1 MRVFSAMDK
10 SLRRI
15 AVLALAAAVAGC
27 ASVGNGT
34 VKTLTH
40 ERAADT
46 IVIGSSTKADISA
59 AFGAADVTKF
69 SNGYELWLYQV
80 GYSKAVDSVP
90 YVNLLLSSADNTRE
104 LSILFD
110 KAGVVKK
117 YQLIDQ

>member
-1 MRVFSAMDK
+1 MDK
-10 SLRRI
+10 SLRII
-15 AVLALAAAVAGC
+15 ALLALAALAGC
-27 ASVGNGT
+27 ASTGNGA
-34 VKTLTH
+34 VKTLTR
-40 ERAADT
+40 ERAVST
-46 IVIGSSTKADISA
+46 IVVGSSTRADISA

-110 KAGVVKK
+110 KTGVVKK
-117 YQLIDQ
+117 YQLMDQ